1 MDEHPNDT
9 ELEGYAKAV
18 LSASDLL
25 TVDDHLAVCASCR
38 RRAAAV
44 AATLF
49 PGRRLADT
57 VSAIKLELTQAAED
71 APALLQFPARST
83 AARAGHHTGRWIA
96 FAAAAASLVIVADIV
111 WGTRTQPP
119 PAATGTVA
127 ALPQAPAPAA
137 VAPTP
142 VDTLTVAERAAVDA
156 AIASGQL
163 RKAQVL
169 GQLNSRAGVL
179 MGSQA
184 QAFSFGPTYP
194 VGVVVD
200 ADRPRLEWS
209 PADSASEYRASVF
222 DERFN
227 MVAISGWQRE
237 TFWMVDTPLPRGGSY
252 VWQITARVGDH
263 EVVAPAPPQPESRF
277 KVTSVEQSAQ
287 LADLRKRAGDSHL
300 ALAVLLAE
308 AGVLDEAE
316 RELTLAR
323 TANPESSAVRR
334 LQTSI
339 SALRR

>member
-1 MDEHPNDT
+1 MEEHPNET
-9 ELEGYAKAV
+9 ELEGYAKGV

-38 RRAAAV
+38 RRAAA
-44 AATLF
+44 AAAALV

-57 VSAIKLELTQAAED
+57 VSALKRELATDAA
-71 APALLQFPARST
+71 AQPALLHFPARST
-83 AARAGHHTGRWIA
+83 AARTGHHTGRWIA
-96 FAAAAASLVIVADIV
+96 FAAAAATLVIVADIV
-111 WGTRTQPP
+111 WGTRTQPT
-119 PAATGTVA
+119 PAAAVAVA
-127 ALPQAPAPAA
+127 ALPPAPAQPVAPAPA
-137 VAPTP
+137 
-142 VDTLTVAERAAVDA
+142 DTLTPAERAAVDA
-156 AIASGQL
+156 AIASGHL

-184 QAFSFGPTYP
+184 HAFPFGPTYP

-200 ADRPRLEWS
+200 ADRPTLEWS
-209 PADSASEYRASVF
+209 PDDSASEYRASVY

-227 MVAISGWQRE
+227 MVAMSGWQHE
-237 TFWMVDTPLPRGGSY
+237 TYWTVDTPLPRGGSY
-252 VWQITARVGDH
+252 VWQITARVGDR

-277 KVTSVEQSAQ
+277 RVTSVEQSAQ

>member
-1 MDEHPNDT
+1 MNEHPTDT
-9 ELEGYAKAV
+9 EIEGYAKGV
-18 LSASDLL
+18 LSAGDLL
-25 TVDDHLAVCASCR
+25 QVDDHLASCPSCR
-38 RRAAAV
+38 RRAAAA

-57 VSAIKLELTQAAED
+57 VLAIKHELAAAVSEPP
-71 APALLQFPARST
+71 APPALLQFPARTT
-83 AARAGHHTGRWIA
+83 AARAGQWIA
-96 FAAAAASLVIVADIV
+96 LATAAASLVIVADIV
-111 WGTRTQPP
+111 WGTRTQRPASVPAP
-119 PAATGTVA
+119 PATAVA
-127 ALPQAPAPAA
+127 RVAPAP
-137 VAPTP
+137 
-142 VDTLTVAERAAVDA
+142 VDALTATERATVDA
-156 AIASGQL
+156 ALAGAPL
-163 RKAQVL
+163 RKAAVL
-169 GQLNSRAGVL
+169 GQLSSRAGVL

-184 QAFSFGPTYP
+184 QAFAFGPTYP

-200 ADRPRLEWS
+200 AERPRLEWS

-227 MVAISGWQRE
+227 MVATSGWLHE
-237 TFWMVDTPLPRGGSY
+237 TFWTVDTPLPRGLSY
-252 VWQITARVGDH
+252 VWQITARVGDR

-300 ALAVLLAE
+300 ALAVLLAD

>member
-1 MDEHPNDT
+1 MEEHPNET
-9 ELEGYAKAV
+9 ELEGYAKGV
-18 LSASDLL
+18 LSAGDLL

-38 RRAAAV
+38 RRAAAA
-44 AATLF
+44 AATLV
-49 PGRRLADT
+49 PGRRLADA
-57 VSAIKLELTQAAED
+57 VSAIKRELASDVTAQ
-71 APALLQFPARST
+71 PALLQFPARST
-83 AARAGHHTGRWIA
+83 AARTGQWIA

-111 WGTRTQPP
+111 WGTRTQPT
-119 PAATGTVA
+119 PAATSTVA
-127 ALPQAPAPAA
+127 ALPPAPAQPVAPAP
-137 VAPTP
+137 
-142 VDTLTVAERAAVDA
+142 VDALTVAERAAVDA
-156 AIASGQL
+156 AIASGHL

-184 QAFSFGPTYP
+184 QTFPFGPTYP

-200 ADRPRLEWS
+200 ADRPTLEWS

-227 MVAISGWQRE
+227 MVAMSGWQHE
-237 TFWMVDTPLPRGGSY
+237 TYWTVDTPLPRGGSY
-252 VWQITARVGDH
+252 VWQITARVGDR

-277 KVTSVEQSAQ
+277 RVTSVEQSAQ

-323 TANPESSAVRR
+323 TANPESSAVRL
-334 LQTSI
+334 LQASL
-339 SALRR
+339 SSLRR